1 MAWLPTAS
9 GEVVVIVAVLP
20 LLSVA
25 VPIREPPSENVT
37 VPVGVPVPEA
47 GLTVAVNVTGC
58 PGTDGFADDER
69 AVVVVAAGLHTPM
82 ATLEPLPTDAPPR
95 GFWVTTLPLSV
106 LSQLLVVAGIAV
118 SPTPFSVR
126 VAWSWVC
133 PMTLGTRT
141 ILAAGLHTPMATLEP
156 LPTDAPPRGFWVTTL
171 PLAVLLQLLV
181 VVGTAVSPVFFS
193 LLVAWSWVCPM
204 TSGTATWPPALVP
217 VPLLVPGPVLVPVP
231 LLVPGPVLVLVPGPV
246 LMPVLFGGGVGE
258 SGPPAMAPAI
268 ATAPT

>member
-47 GLTVAVNVTGC
+47 GLTVAMNVTVC

-69 AVVVVAAGLHTPM
+69 AVVVVAAGLHTPMATLEPLPTDAPPRGFWVTTLRLSVLSQLLVVAGIVVSPTPFSVRVAWSWVCTMTLGTRTILAAGLHTPM

-171 PLAVLLQLLV
+171 PLAVLL
-181 VVGTAVSPVFFS
+181 
-193 LLVAWSWVCPM
+193 
-204 TSGTATWPPALVP
+204 
-217 VPLLVPGPVLVPVP
+217 
-231 LLVPGPVLVLVPGPV
+231 
-246 LMPVLFGGGVGE
+246 
-258 SGPPAMAPAI
+258 
-268 ATAPT
+268 